1 MHCLARLRSNAIGI
15 CIEPP
20 AVSGPNGGDA
30 WLSLNKTEQMQ
41 TIVIGHRNPDMD
53 SICSAIAYADLKRKL
68 GVQNVIAARAGN
80 TNERIDLVL
89 QKFGV
94 PAPKFMS
101 DVSPRVAD
109 VMETQII
116 SVAHDSSIYYA
127 MNSIEKKRMRGLPV
141 VDADDRC
148 LGLLSGWKVSQYLFP
163 RSEDAP
169 ASRDIFA
176 SISDITH
183 SFDGEF
189 IVGEPKDSQQKVV
202 LMVAAMSLI
211 SFSERLRRYQPE
223 ETIVFVG
230 DREDIQL
237 EAITNKAL
245 AVVITGGMAL
255 SSKVRSAAKDGG
267 VRLLSSRH
275 DTATTVLL
283 ARGAAK
289 IDSMI
294 EPQFTSLSPDTSLR
308 SARHIV
314 ADSSEYVFPILEG
327 DKRLVGILTKSDFI
341 KPIPR
346 QLILVDHNEL
356 SQAVKGAEEL
366 QIVEV
371 LDHHRLASFN
381 TDIPILFW
389 NNPVGSTSTLVA
401 LSYNQNGIEI
411 ERPIAGL
418 LMAGL
423 ISDTLNLS
431 SPTATQIDAKVLES
445 LSAIAGVEPA
455 KLAESIFAVGSP
467 LLTLEPNEVILAD
480 CKDYSEEGYGF
491 SVSQIEELG
500 FSHFYEK
507 QQSLLQAIEAYRAKQ
522 GSLFAALLITDVNTQ
537 NSLLLISAP
546 PEFLETITYPRL
558 APNLFELN
566 NVVSR
571 KKQLVPYLLDC
582 LHKIHTTI
590 A

>member
-1 MHCLARLRSNAIGI
+1 
-15 CIEPP
+15 
-20 AVSGPNGGDA
+20 
-30 WLSLNKTEQMQ
+30 MQ

-53 SICSAIAYADLKRKL
+53 SICSAIAYAELKRKL
-68 GVQNVIAARAGN
+68 GVENVVAARAGN

-116 SVAHDSSIYYA
+116 SVAHDSSIYHA
-127 MNSIEKKRMRGLPV
+127 MNSIEKKRIRGLPV

-163 RSEDAP
+163 QREDAP
-169 ASRDIFA
+169 ASREIFA
-176 SISDITH
+176 SISDIAH

-189 IVGEPKDSQQKVV
+189 IAGEPKDSQQKVI
-202 LMVAAMSLI
+202 LMVAAMSLA
-211 SFSERLRRYQPE
+211 SFGERLRRYPPE

-245 AVVITGGMAL
+245 AVVITGGMGL
-255 SSKVRSAAKDGG
+255 SAKVRSAAKEAG

-289 IDSMI
+289 INSMI

-401 LSYNQNGIEI
+401 LSYQQNGIEI

-431 SPTATQIDAKVLES
+431 SPTATPIDAKVLEN

-467 LLTLEPNEVILAD
+467 LLTLAPNEVILAD

-507 QQSLLQAIEAYRAKQ
+507 QKNLLEALEAYRSKQ
-522 GSLFAALLITDVNTQ
+522 GSLFAALLVTDVNTQ

-546 PEFLETITYPRL
+546 PEFLDTITYPRL

-582 LHKIHTTI
+582 LHKIKTI
-590 A
+590 AGSI

>member
-1 MHCLARLRSNAIGI
+1 
-15 CIEPP
+15 
-20 AVSGPNGGDA
+20 
-30 WLSLNKTEQMQ
+30 MQ

-53 SICSAIAYADLKRKL
+53 SICSAIAYAELKRKL
-68 GVQNVIAARAGN
+68 GVDNVVAARAGN

-89 QKFGV
+89 ETFGV
-94 PAPKFMS
+94 SAPIFLS

-116 SVAHDSSIYYA
+116 SVAHDSSIYHA
-127 MNSIEKKRMRGLPV
+127 MNSIEQKRIRGLPV

-148 LGLLSGWKVSQYLFP
+148 LGLLSGWKVSEYLFP
-163 RSEDAP
+163 QRAEAP
-169 ASRDIFA
+169 ASREIFA
-176 SISDITH
+176 SISDIAH

-189 IVGEPKDSQQKVV
+189 IVGQSQDRQQKII
-202 LMVAAMSLI
+202 LMVAAMSLA
-211 SFSERLRRYQPE
+211 SFGERLRRYPPNE
-223 ETIVFVG
+223 AIVFVG
-230 DREDIQL
+230 DREDIQE
-237 EAITNKAL
+237 EAIRNKAL
-245 AVVITGGMAL
+245 AVIITGGMGL
-255 SSKVRSAAKDGG
+255 SAKVRSAAKEAG

-283 ARGAAK
+283 TRGAAK

-314 ADSSEYVFPILEG
+314 AASSEYVFPILET

-356 SQAVKGAEEL
+356 SQAVKGAGEL
-366 QIVEV
+366 QIIEV

-401 LSYNQNGIEI
+401 LSYQQNGIEI
-411 ERPIAGL
+411 ERSMAGL

-431 SPTATQIDAKVLES
+431 SPTATPIDAKVLEK

-467 LLTLEPNEVILAD
+467 LLTLGPKEVILAD
-480 CKDYSEEGYGF
+480 CKDYAEEGYAF

-500 FSHFYEK
+500 FSHFYAK
-507 QQSLLQAIEAYRAKQ
+507 QESLLEALAAYRSKQ
-522 GSLFAALLITDVNTQ
+522 GSLFAALLVTDVNTQ

-546 PEFLETITYPRL
+546 PEFMDTITYPRL

-582 LHKIHTTI
+582 LHKIKSNI
-590 A
+590 S

>member
-1 MHCLARLRSNAIGI
+1 
-15 CIEPP
+15 
-20 AVSGPNGGDA
+20 
-30 WLSLNKTEQMQ
+30 MQ

-53 SICSAIAYADLKRKL
+53 SICSAIAYAELKRKL
-68 GVQNVIAARAGN
+68 GLQNVIAARAGN

-94 PAPKFMS
+94 PPPEFMS

-116 SVAHDSSIYYA
+116 SVAYDSSIYLA
-127 MNSIEKKRMRGLPV
+127 MNSIEKKRIRGLPV
-141 VDADDRC
+141 VDADNRC
-148 LGLLSGWKVSQYLFP
+148 LGLLSGWNVSQYLFP
-163 RSEDAP
+163 RREEAP
-169 ASRDIFA
+169 ASREILA
-176 SISDITH
+176 SISDIAD

-189 IVGEPKDSQQKVV
+189 VVGEPEDSRQKVV
-202 LMVAAMSLI
+202 LMVAAMSLA
-211 SFSERLRRYQPE
+211 SFGERLRRYPLE
-223 ETIVFVG
+223 KTVVFVG
-230 DREDIQL
+230 DREEIQL
-237 EAITNKAL
+237 EAIANKAL
-245 AVVITGGMAL
+245 AVVITGVTGL
-255 SSKVRSAAKDGG
+255 SARVRAAATDAG

-294 EPQFTSLSPDTSLR
+294 EPQFTSLSPETSLR
-308 SARHIV
+308 SARHVV
-314 ADSSEYVFPILEG
+314 ADSEEYVFPILEG

-356 SQAVKGAEEL
+356 SQAVKGAGEL

-389 NNPVGSTSTLVA
+389 NNPLGSTSTLVA
-401 LSYNQNGIEI
+401 LSYDQHGIKI

-431 SPTATQIDAKVLES
+431 SPTATPIDAKVLEN

-467 LLTLEPNEVILAD
+467 LLTLAPTEVILAD

-507 QQSLLQAIEAYRAKQ
+507 RESLLEALDAYRSKQ
-522 GSLFAALLITDVNTQ
+522 GSFFAALLVTDVNTQ

-546 PEFLETITYPRL
+546 PEFMDTITYPRP

-582 LHKIHTTI
+582 LHKIRAT
-590 A
+590 AS

>member
-1 MHCLARLRSNAIGI
+1 
-15 CIEPP
+15 
-20 AVSGPNGGDA
+20 
-30 WLSLNKTEQMQ
+30 MQ

-53 SICSAIAYADLKRKL
+53 SICSAIAYAELKRKL
-68 GVQNVIAARAGN
+68 GIRDVIAARAGN

-101 DVSPRVAD
+101 DVSPTVTD
-109 VMETQII
+109 VMDTQII
-116 SVAHDSSIYYA
+116 SLDHDSSIYQA
-127 MNSIEKKRMRGLPV
+127 MNSIEQKRIRGLPV
-141 VDADDRC
+141 VDADNRC
-148 LGLLSGWKVSQYLFP
+148 LGLLSGWKISQYLFP
-163 RSEDAP
+163 RREEART
-169 ASRDIFA
+169 SREIFG
-176 SISDITH
+176 SISNIVQ
-183 SFDGEF
+183 SFEGQFLIGEAS
-189 IVGEPKDSQQKVV
+189 DSPQKVV
-202 LMVAAMSLI
+202 LMVAAMSED
-211 SFSERLRRYQPE
+211 SFGERLRNTRPE
-223 ETIVFVG
+223 QVMVFVG

-237 EAITNKAL
+237 SAIQAQVL
-245 AVVITGGMAL
+245 AVVLTGGMEL
-255 SSKVRSAAKDGG
+255 SAKVGAAAKESG
-267 VRLLSSRH
+267 VRVLSSRY
-275 DTATTVLL
+275 DTAITVLL

-294 EPQFTSLSPDTSLR
+294 EPQFTSLSPETSLR
-308 SARHIV
+308 SARHVV
-314 ADSSEYVFPILEG
+314 AESSEYVFPILDG
-327 DKRLVGILTKSDFI
+327 GKRLVGILRKSDFL

-356 SQAVKGAEEL
+356 GQAVKGAGDL
-366 QIVEV
+366 QIIEV

-401 LSYNQNGIEI
+401 LSYDQHGIEI

-431 SPTATQIDAKVLES
+431 SPTATPIDAKVLEK
-445 LSAIAGVEPA
+445 LSKIARMEPA
-455 KLAESIFAVGSP
+455 NLAESIFAVGSP
-467 LLTLEPNEVILAD
+467 LLTLGPDEVILAD
-480 CKDYSEEGYGF
+480 CKDYEEEGYKF

-507 QQSLLQAIEAYRAKQ
+507 QGVLFEELEAYRAKQ
-522 GSLFAALLITDVNTQ
+522 GYYFAALLITDVNTQ
-537 NSLLLISAP
+537 NSLLLILAAA
-546 PEFLETITYPRL
+546 EFLDTITYPRR
-558 APNLFELN
+558 ASNLFELN

-582 LHKIHTTI
+582 LHKIN
-590 A
+590 ASVS

>member
-1 MHCLARLRSNAIGI
+1 
-15 CIEPP
+15 
-20 AVSGPNGGDA
+20 
-30 WLSLNKTEQMQ
+30 MQ

-53 SICSAIAYADLKRKL
+53 SICSAIAYAELKRKL
-68 GVQNVIAARAGN
+68 GMDNVVAARAGN

-89 QKFGV
+89 HKFGV
-94 PAPKFMS
+94 PAPEFMS
-101 DVSPRVAD
+101 DVSPKVAD

-116 SVAHDSSIYYA
+116 SVANDSSIYHA
-127 MNSIEKKRMRGLPV
+127 MNSIEKKRIRGLPV
-141 VDADDRC
+141 VDANNRC

-163 RSEDAP
+163 QRENAP
-169 ASRDIFA
+169 ASREILA
-176 SISDITH
+176 SISDIAH

-189 IVGEPKDSQQKVV
+189 VVGEPKHSQQKLI
-202 LMVAAMSLI
+202 LMVAAMSLA
-211 SFSERLRRYQPE
+211 SFRERLRSYRPE

-230 DREDIQL
+230 DREEIQL
-237 EAITNKAL
+237 EAIANKAL
-245 AVVITGGMAL
+245 ALVITGGMGL
-255 SSKVRSAAKDGG
+255 SAKVRSSAKEGG

-283 ARGAAK
+283 ARGAAR
-289 IDSMI
+289 IDPMI
-294 EPQFTSLSPDTSLR
+294 EPQFTSLSPETPLR
-308 SARHIV
+308 SARHVV
-314 ADSSEYVFPILEG
+314 ADSSEYVFPILEP
-327 DKRLVGILTKSDFI
+327 DKSLVGILTKSDFI

-346 QLILVDHNEL
+346 LLILVDHNEL
-356 SQAVKGAEEL
+356 SQAVKGADEL
-366 QIVEV
+366 QIIEV
-371 LDHHRLASFN
+371 LDHHRLANFN

-401 LSYNQNGIEI
+401 LSYDQHGIEI
-411 ERPIAGL
+411 DRPIAGL

-431 SPTATQIDAKVLES
+431 SPTATPIDAKVLEH

-467 LLTLEPNEVILAD
+467 LLTLGPDEVILAD
-480 CKDYSEEGYGF
+480 CKDYSEEGFGF

-500 FSHFYEK
+500 FAHFHEK
-507 QQSLLQAIEAYRAKQ
+507 QKNLLNALEAYRSKR
-522 GSLFAALLITDVNTQ
+522 GNYFAGLLVTDVNTQ

-582 LHKIHTTI
+582 LHKIHTTL

>member
-1 MHCLARLRSNAIGI
+1 
-15 CIEPP
+15 
-20 AVSGPNGGDA
+20 
-30 WLSLNKTEQMQ
+30 MQ

-53 SICSAIAYADLKRKL
+53 SICSAIAYAELKRKL
-68 GVQNVIAARAGN
+68 GVDNVVAARAGN

-89 QKFGV
+89 QTFGV
-94 PAPKFMS
+94 SAPIFLS

-116 SVAHDSSIYYA
+116 SVAHDSSIYHA
-127 MNSIEKKRMRGLPV
+127 MNSIEQKRIRGLPV

-148 LGLLSGWKVSQYLFP
+148 LGLLSGWKVSEYLFP
-163 RSEDAP
+163 QRAEAP
-169 ASRDIFA
+169 ASREIFA
-176 SISDITH
+176 SISDIAH

-189 IVGEPKDSQQKVV
+189 IVGQSQDRQQKII
-202 LMVAAMSLI
+202 LMVAAMSLA
-211 SFSERLRRYQPE
+211 SFGERLRRYPPNE
-223 ETIVFVG
+223 AIVFVG
-230 DREDIQL
+230 DREDIQE
-237 EAITNKAL
+237 EAIRNKAL
-245 AVVITGGMAL
+245 AVIITGGMGL
-255 SSKVRSAAKDGG
+255 SAKVRSAAKEAG

-283 ARGAAK
+283 TRGAAK

-314 ADSSEYVFPILEG
+314 AASSEYVFPILET

-356 SQAVKGAEEL
+356 SQAVKGAGEL
-366 QIVEV
+366 QIIEV

-401 LSYNQNGIEI
+401 LSYQQNGIEI
-411 ERPIAGL
+411 ERSMAGL

-431 SPTATQIDAKVLES
+431 SPTATPIDAKVLEK

-467 LLTLEPNEVILAD
+467 LLTLGPKEVILAD
-480 CKDYSEEGYGF
+480 CKDYSEEGYAF

-500 FSHFYEK
+500 FSHFYAK
-507 QQSLLQAIEAYRAKQ
+507 QESLLEALAAYRSKQ
-522 GSLFAALLITDVNTQ
+522 GSLFAALLVTDVNTQ

-546 PEFLETITYPRL
+546 PEFMDTITYPRL

-582 LHKIHTTI
+582 LHKIKSNI
-590 A
+590 S

>member
-1 MHCLARLRSNAIGI
+1 
-15 CIEPP
+15 
-20 AVSGPNGGDA
+20 
-30 WLSLNKTEQMQ
+30 MQ

-53 SICSAIAYADLKRKL
+53 SICSAIAYAELKRKL
-68 GVQNVIAARAGN
+68 GMDNVVAARAGN

-89 QKFGV
+89 HKFGV
-94 PAPKFMS
+94 PAPEFMS
-101 DVSPRVAD
+101 DVSPKVAD

-116 SVAHDSSIYYA
+116 SVANDSSIYHA
-127 MNSIEKKRMRGLPV
+127 MNSIEKKRIRGLPV
-141 VDADDRC
+141 VDANNRC

-163 RSEDAP
+163 QRENAP
-169 ASRDIFA
+169 ASREILA
-176 SISDITH
+176 SISDIAH

-189 IVGEPKDSQQKVV
+189 VVGEPKHSQQKLI
-202 LMVAAMSLI
+202 LMVAAMSLA
-211 SFSERLRRYQPE
+211 SFRERLRSYRPE

-230 DREDIQL
+230 DREEIQL
-237 EAITNKAL
+237 EAIANKAL
-245 AVVITGGMAL
+245 ALVITGGMGL
-255 SSKVRSAAKDGG
+255 SAKVRSSAKEGG

-283 ARGAAK
+283 ARGAAR
-289 IDSMI
+289 IDPMI
-294 EPQFTSLSPDTSLR
+294 EPQFTSLSPETPLR
-308 SARHIV
+308 SARHVV
-314 ADSSEYVFPILEG
+314 ADSSEYVFPILEP
-327 DKRLVGILTKSDFI
+327 DKSLVGILTKSDFI

-346 QLILVDHNEL
+346 LLILVDHNEL
-356 SQAVKGAEEL
+356 SQAVKGADEL
-366 QIVEV
+366 QIIEV
-371 LDHHRLASFN
+371 LDHHRLANFN

-401 LSYNQNGIEI
+401 LSYDQHGIEI
-411 ERPIAGL
+411 DRPIAGL

-431 SPTATQIDAKVLES
+431 SPTATPIDAKVLEH

-467 LLTLEPNEVILAD
+467 LLTLGPDEVILAD
-480 CKDYSEEGYGF
+480 CKDYSEEGFGF

-500 FSHFYEK
+500 FAHFHEK
-507 QQSLLQAIEAYRAKQ
+507 QKNLLNALEAYRSKR
-522 GSLFAALLITDVNTQ
+522 GNYFAGLLVTDVNTQ
-537 NSLLLISAP
+537 NSLLLICAP

-582 LHKIHTTI
+582 LHKIHTTL